1 MARYDDG
8 GGAGGTGALPRTQQD
23 RVSNLNDAIDKARAQ
38 GGSGSTRK
46 VANPKDPLVYLGQ
59 MEAPGMAGSSGYY
72 QYLASGGKPK
82 VADQTATLSEVAN
95 QYYNW
100 DQKTKDKFL
109 SQLALTGRDVTGL
122 ADAQIA
128 ALWGAYAQQAGAYYG
143 AGQKLTPWDILAK
156 DMRQREAFMR
166 TPRTETA
173 TATDIQ
179 TSTSEDAH
187 AIFLQAAQSLLGR
200 DPTKSEIK
208 TFQSALNAYEKA
220 NPRITKTTSNY
231 LGDQLQSQS
240 QTTEGGV
247 SAEARGILAMEDI
260 KKDPEYG
267 AHQAATNGMNWLME
281 MVQGG

>member
-1 MARYDDG
+1 M
-8 GGAGGTGALPRTQQD
+8 P
-23 RVSNLNDAIDKARAQ
+23 
-38 GGSGSTRK
+38 GSTSYYQ
-46 VANPKDPLVYLGQ
+46 ALG
-59 MEAPGMAGSSGYY
+59 SGYY
-72 QYLASGGKPK
+72 
-82 VADQTATLSEVAN
+82 DNTATLTEVAN
-95 QYYNW
+95 QYYSW

-128 ALWGAYAQQAGAYYG
+128 QLWRAYAQQAGAYFS
-143 AGQKLTPWDILAK
+143 AGQRLTPWDVIAK
-156 DMRQREAFMR
+156 DMKQREIFMK
-166 TPRTETA
+166 TPRTVTQ
-173 TATDIQ
+173 TATDVQ
-179 TSTSEDAH
+179 LSTSEDAH

-208 TFQSALNAYEKA
+208 TFKAALNAYEKA
-220 NPRITKTTSNY
+220 NPRTTTTISQY

-240 QTTEGGV
+240 QQTSGGV
-247 SAEARGILAMEDI
+247 SAEARGLMAMEDI